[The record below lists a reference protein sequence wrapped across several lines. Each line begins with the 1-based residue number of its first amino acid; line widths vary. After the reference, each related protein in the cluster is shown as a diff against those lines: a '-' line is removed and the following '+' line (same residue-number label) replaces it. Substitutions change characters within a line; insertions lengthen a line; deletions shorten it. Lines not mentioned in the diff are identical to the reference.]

1 VGISFSIITLF
12 SLISLYKILNKENFN
27 IIESMFTDTNMC
39 EDFESPMEINN
50 FCIDLNSAYWLV
62 SSSIISLIISFL
74 CLFPLFLIKKKEKHG
89 KGT

>member
-1 VGISFSIITLF
+1 MGISFSIITLF

-27 IIESMFTDTNMC
+27 IIESMFTDTKVC
-39 EDFESPMEINN
+39 EGFDSPMEINN
-50 FCIDLNSAYWLV
+50 FCIDLNTAYWLV
-62 SSSIISLIISFL
+62 SSLIISIIISFL